1 MPWSGPALGWD
12 WESTRPH
19 TSPPRV
25 TTGPRVP
32 AGCGF
37 WWPRPQ
43 TKTTPFC
50 FSGRPLTAEVFWPAR
65 EAVATVSSGVRGL
78 ETSYSRS
85 RADVHNVGEG
95 RESERGL
102 PGGQWRNCQRRS
114 GTDTAQ
120 GGDRGPDQSQLWS
133 AGERECGNWAPGR
146 PGRRRN
152 AFLTRPQAGQWG
164 K

>member
-1 MPWSGPALGWD
+1 MRKESELTRESSSCPGLGQRLVG
-12 WESTRPH
+12 TGNPPVLI
-19 TSPPRV
+19 PPRQEL
-25 TTGPRVP
+25 
-32 AGCGF
+32 
-37 WWPRPQ
+37 PQ
-43 TKTTPFC
+43 DHVFQQGVASGDHAPQAKTTPFC

-120 GGDRGPDQSQLWS
+120 GGDRGPDQSQL
-133 AGERECGNWAPGR
+133 
-146 PGRRRN
+146 
-152 AFLTRPQAGQWG
+152 
-164 K
+164 